1 MTVISQSQMMMYASA
16 AGLPNPS
23 LWAAIGEA
31 ESSGRTDVVNSIGC
45 VGIWQINQPVW
56 VKQYP
61 QWSVDWLK
69 DPMHNAQAAKVIY
82 NAQGLGAWEAYT
94 NGAYKKY
101 YGGSVSTGGTATQA
115 GWLQDFEKGFSNG
128 WNFNFGQEGQ
138 DLQQQYDQ
146 SALGQVTN
154 ALGGLGQISDRVGAA
169 SAWLGNPHNW
179 LRVAYVAIGGLVL
192 LVGIGGI
199 LRPVVQPVASTATKA
214 FPAGR
219 VASAVKKGV
228 K

>member
-1 MTVISQSQMMMYASA
+1 MTVLSQSQMMMYASA

-31 ESSGRTDVVNSIGC
+31 ESSGRTDAVNSIGC

-56 VKQYP
+56 VKTYP

-101 YGGSVSTGGTATQA
+101 YSGSVSTGATATQA

-138 DLQQQYDQ
+138 DLQQQYDE
-146 SALGQVTN
+146 SAAGQITN
-154 ALGGLGQISDRVGAA
+154 ALGGLGQISDRIGAA

-179 LRVAYVAIGGLVL
+179 LRVAYVAIGGLVV

-219 VASAVKKGV
+219 IASAVKKGA